1 MTQRSAT
8 DKDAHGLRVALGE
21 LLTRLRRAAVD
32 GVVPEHVF
40 AEGVR
45 ALALGDDERKRLRDE
60 LARLGLPVRE
70 LRVHTEGDH
79 RSDEKVVGS
88 TEEHVFPRLRPV
100 RALLAR
106 YADADGYVTPR
117 VVDGVARLAGLTA
130 QETARLRVEAL
141 VREPDTGGGEETGDP
156 DPSVPEVAADGPE
169 GPEAEAPD
177 PEETGPEED
186 AVGGDLAEAP
196 GPAHEATATADGDLA
211 GAVAAALAVLEADR
225 FERRP
230 GKRLLTAEAE
240 VGLAVLLRG
249 GADRGA
255 REPDEEELK
264 ALPRDDLRIRA
275 RDCLVVHNQ
284 GLVHS
289 LARTVPEQ
297 GLEYEDL
304 FQHGVLGL
312 MRATRKFDPTMG
324 NKFSTYATWWIR
336 QSMTRAIADEGALI
350 RIPVHMHEQMR
361 KVAGAE
367 RALANEGRHA
377 TDVDVA
383 VRCDF
388 TLQKV
393 QEIRRLTRRTDSL
406 DRVIG
411 DGATLADFVG
421 RTHVLPSVEKQVLDA
436 LHVEAALAVVDTF
449 PERERRILV
458 RRLGLDGDDPSTLD
472 EIGREFGVTRERIRQ
487 IEGKTRPVFHERLR
501 EAGLTGAGLDAL
513 CEKAERAAE
522 RAAEAV
528 RQARIA
534 RATHAARTA
543 RARLALRRA
552 KAERAARATGTEPQV
567 TVAPAPAPTEA
578 AQAGEGTPVA
588 EAPVVAGTSKAGE
601 PVRAGEDART
611 ETKAETETA
620 PGAGGGR
627 DADRAAA
634 EESADLE
641 RAVDV
646 EAVPDATVEE
656 AEPSAAAAG
665 TEAPAEE
672 VAPPPAAPEG
682 DATAAGTAQAPVAAE
697 AAEPPREER
706 PVRTEAREAGV
717 AVRPQFTAD
726 WAEATAL
733 VRPLFGGE
741 VAWLAEYAL
750 LAVGRLQLGT
760 LLGASAA
767 DAVVRAARQRGMLD
781 RQVIKALEV
790 LEGVFDTVKELELRP
805 EHFFER
811 PAKALLGATP
821 RAYLTDRPLV
831 RGESRLAVRDALRE
845 FVDAQAERNEQAEQD
860 EQASAAGEAS
870 APRETRTGAEEAATR
885 SSTDAVPPGDQ
896 QLTCQP
902 AGTKPAETEPT
913 SAETEPT
920 SAETAETKPTSADP
934 GATPVDVPT
943 VGVPA
948 AEDPDAALRR
958 EYEKREARLREEYKR
973 RLAEQRESADL
984 RLAEERRAREQ
995 GLAEVREAADR
1006 RLAQEH
1012 QAAERRLAEERR
1024 AAEQRLAAVRAAAEE
1039 EIGAWENVL
1048 LTRMDAVVLRRERSI
1063 RAEAEQRVAQLK
1075 AQHHEAYQA
1084 LLHRAEQ
1091 AEETARRA
1099 DGAEERIHALERSLR
1114 EYREGAEA
1122 RIADLVSQLA
1132 EARATSTERERAAG
1146 AWAAELETRLRTA
1159 EAAVAERE
1167 RAAVS
1172 AREEYLQGARVRAAE
1187 LETRLREAEA
1197 AVAQQKLF
1205 VEAARRRAEEAEREA
1220 SRRIAQSEHDAWL
1233 RITEL
1238 QTQLADVHAQLADV
1252 HAQLAEAQ
1260 EAARSRGSLRD
1271 RWRRS

>member
-8 DKDAHGLRVALGE
+8 DKDAPGLRAALGE

-45 ALALGDDERKRLRDE
+45 ALALEGDERKRLRDE

-79 RSDEKVVGS
+79 RSGEKVVRS
-88 TEEHVFPRLRPV
+88 TEEHVFPRLQLV

-117 VVDGVARLAGLTA
+117 VVDGVARLAGLTV
-130 QETARLRVEAL
+130 QEMARLRAEAL
-141 VREPDTGGGEETGDP
+141 MREPDTGGGEEGGEP
-156 DPSVPEVAADGPE
+156 DPSVPEVSADGPE
-169 GPEAEAPD
+169 GPEVEAPD
-177 PEETGPEED
+177 PEETVPEGD
-186 AVGGDLAEAP
+186 AVS
-196 GPAHEATATADGDLA
+196 GDLA

-249 GADRGA
+249 GADRVA

-336 QSMTRAIADEGALI
+336 QSMTRAIADEGAVI

-367 RALANEGRHA
+367 RALANEGRRA

-383 VRCDF
+383 VRCDL

-487 IEGKTRPVFHERLR
+487 IEGKTRPVFQERLR

-552 KAERAARATGTEPQV
+552 KAERAARAAGTEPQV
-567 TVAPAPAPTEA
+567 TVASAPAEA
-578 AQAGEGTPVA
+578 VQAGEGAPVA
-588 EAPVVAGTSKAGE
+588 EAPVVAGTSKSGE

-620 PGAGGGR
+620 PGAEGGR
-627 DADRAAA
+627 GADRAAA

-641 RAVDV
+641 RAFDV
-646 EAVPDATVEE
+646 EVVTPAPEAVPDAMVEE
-656 AEPSAAAAG
+656 AEPSAAASE

-682 DATAAGTAQAPVAAE
+682 DTAAAGTAQAPVAAE
-697 AAEPPREER
+697 AAESPREEP
-706 PVRTEAREAGV
+706 PVRTEVREAGV
-717 AVRPQFTAD
+717 AVRPQSTAD

-733 VRPLFGGE
+733 VRPPFGGE

-760 LLGASAA
+760 LLGSSAA

-790 LEGVFDTVKELELRP
+790 LEGVFDTVKELGLRP

-845 FVDAQAERNEQAEQD
+845 FVDAQAERNEQA
-860 EQASAAGEAS
+860 SAAGEAS
-870 APRETRTGAEEAATR
+870 APRETRTGAEEAATQ
-885 SSTDAVPPGDQ
+885 SSTDAVPSGDQ
-896 QLTCQP
+896 QLT
-902 AGTKPAETEPT
+902 GEPAETEPT
-913 SAETEPT
+913 RAEPTRAEPAET
-920 SAETAETKPTSADP
+920 
-934 GATPVDVPT
+934 GVTPVDVST

-948 AEDPDAALRR
+948 TEDPDAALRR
-958 EYEKREARLREEYKR
+958 EYEEREARLREEYER
-973 RLAEQRESADL
+973 RLAEQRESAEL

-1012 QAAERRLAEERR
+1012 QAAE
-1024 AAEQRLAAVRAAAEE
+1024 QRLAAARAAAEE
-1039 EIGAWENVL
+1039 EVGAWENVL
-1048 LTRMDAVVLRRERSI
+1048 LTRMDAVVLRREQSI
-1063 RAEAEQRVAQLK
+1063 RAEAEQRVAQLE

-1084 LLHRAEQ
+1084 LLHRAGQ
-1091 AEETARRA
+1091 AEEAARRA

-1114 EYREGAEA
+1114 EYREDAET
-1122 RIADLVSQLA
+1122 RIADLESQLA

-1146 AWAAELETRLRTA
+1146 AWVAELETRLRTA
-1159 EAAVAERE
+1159 EAAVADRE
-1167 RAAVS
+1167 RAAAS
-1172 AREEYLQGARVRAAE
+1172 AREEYLRGARIRVAE
-1187 LETRLREAEA
+1187 VEARLREAEA

-1205 VEAARRRAEEAEREA
+1205 VEAARRRAEETEQEA
-1220 SRRIAQSEHDAWL
+1220 ARRIAQSEHDAWL

-1238 QTQLADVHAQLADV
+1238 QTQLADVHAQLA
-1252 HAQLAEAQ
+1252 AAQ

>member
-1 MTQRSAT
+1 MSSA
-8 DKDAHGLRVALGE
+8 ALGE
-21 LLTRLRRAAVD
+21 LLKRLRRAAVD
-32 GVVPEHVF
+32 GVVPEREF
-40 AEGVR
+40 LQGVR
-45 ALALGDDERKRLRDE
+45 VLAVDDDARERLRDE
-60 LARLGLPVRE
+60 LARLGL
-70 LRVHTEGDH
+70 RVGGLHLHTDIDTRHG
-79 RSDEKVVGS
+79 EKVVWGNEKS
-88 TEEHVFPRLRPV
+88 VKPRVALARG
-100 RALLAR
+100 LLAR
-106 YADADGYVTPR
+106 YEDAEGHVTSR
-117 VVDGVARLAGLTA
+117 AVEGVARLAGLDA
-130 QETARLRVEAL
+130 RETTELVAGAR
-141 VREPDTGGGEETGDP
+141 VRPDTDGVVKGDSGLSEPSGASGE
-156 DPSVPEVAADGPE
+156 PS
-169 GPEAEAPD
+169 
-177 PEETGPEED
+177 PEEVPA
-186 AVGGDLAEAP
+186 AVVAEAP
-196 GPAHEATATADGDLA
+196 GPAHGATDTADGDLA

-249 GADRGA
+249 GADRVA

-336 QSMTRAIADEGALI
+336 QSMTRAIADEGAVI
-350 RIPVHMHEQMR
+350 RVPVHMHEQMR
-361 KVAGAE
+361 KVARAE
-367 RALANEGRHA
+367 RALANEGRRA

-383 VRCDF
+383 VRCDL

-487 IEGKTRPVFHERLR
+487 IEGKTRPVFRERLR

-534 RATHAARTA
+534 RATHAAHTA

-552 KAERAARATGTEPQV
+552 KAERAARAAGTEPQV
-567 TVAPAPAPTEA
+567 TVAPAPTEA

-601 PVRAGEDART
+601 PVRAGGDART

-620 PGAGGGR
+620 PGAEGGR

-665 TEAPAEE
+665 AEAPAEE

-682 DATAAGTAQAPVAAE
+682 DATAAGTVQAPVAAE

-706 PVRTEAREAGV
+706 PVRSEAREAGV

-870 APRETRTGAEEAATR
+870 ARRETRTGAEEAATR
-885 SSTDAVPPGDQ
+885 SSTDVVPPGDQ
-896 QLTCQP
+896 QLTGEP
-902 AGTKPAETEPT
+902 AGTKPAKTEPT
-913 SAETEPT
+913 SAETEST
-920 SAETAETKPTSADP
+920 SAEIAETKPASADP
-934 GATPVDVPT
+934 GATPVDVST
-943 VGVPA
+943 VGAPA
-948 AEDPDAALRR
+948 TEDPDAALRR
-958 EYEKREARLREEYKR
+958 EYEEREARLREEYER
-973 RLAEQRESADL
+973 RLAEQRESAEL
-984 RLAEERRAREQ
+984 RLAEESRAREQ
-995 GLAEVREAADR
+995 GLAEVRAAADR

-1012 QAAERRLAEERR
+1012 QAAERRFAEERR
-1024 AAEQRLAAVRAAAEE
+1024 ATEQRLAAVRAAAEE
-1039 EIGAWENVL
+1039 EVGAWEDVL
-1048 LTRMDAVVLRRERSI
+1048 LTRMDAVVLRREQSI

-1091 AEETARRA
+1091 AEEAARRA
-1099 DGAEERIHALERSLR
+1099 AGAEERIHALERSLR

-1122 RIADLVSQLA
+1122 RIADLASQLA

-1146 AWAAELETRLRTA
+1146 AWAAELETRLRKA

-1167 RAAVS
+1167 RAAAS

>member
-1 MTQRSAT
+1 MRA
-8 DKDAHGLRVALGE
+8 ALGE

-40 AEGVR
+40 AGGVR
-45 ALALGDDERKRLRDE
+45 TLALGDDERKRLRDE

-79 RSDEKVVGS
+79 RSDEKVVRS

-130 QETARLRVEAL
+130 QEAARLRAEAL
-141 VREPDTGGGEETGDP
+141 VREPDTGGGEETGEP
-156 DPSVPEVAADGPE
+156 DPSVPEVSADGSKGSE
-169 GPEAEAPD
+169 VEAPD
-177 PEETGPEED
+177 PEGTVPEGD
-186 AVGGDLAEAP
+186 AVSGDLAEAVAA
-196 GPAHEATATADGDLA
+196 AHEATDPADGDLA

-240 VGLAVLLRG
+240 VGLTVLLRG
-249 GADRGA
+249 GADRVA

-289 LARTVPEQ
+289 LARTVLEQ

-361 KVAGAE
+361 KVARAE
-367 RALANEGRHA
+367 RALADEGRRA

-383 VRCDF
+383 VRCDT

-472 EIGREFGVTRERIRQ
+472 ELGREFGVTRERIRQ
-487 IEGKTRPVFHERLR
+487 IEGKTRPVFQERLR

-522 RAAEAV
+522 RAAEAA
-528 RQARIA
+528 RLARIA

-552 KAERAARATGTEPQV
+552 KAERAARAAGTEPQV
-567 TVAPAPAPTEA
+567 TAAPAEA
-578 AQAGEGTPVA
+578 VRAVESVPVE
-588 EAPVVAGTSKAGE
+588 EAPVAVGTSGSGE
-601 PVRAGEDART
+601 PVRAAEDARP
-611 ETKAETETA
+611 ETGAETEA
-620 PGAGGGR
+620 VPGAEG
-627 DADRAAA
+627 
-634 EESADLE
+634 SADAE
-641 RAVDV
+641 RAIDV
-646 EAVPDATVEE
+646 EAVTSVPEAVPDATVEE
-656 AEPSAAAAG
+656 AEPSG

-672 VAPPPAAPEG
+672 AAPPAAAPEAE
-682 DATAAGTAQAPVAAE
+682 ATTATEAAQAPMAAE
-697 AAEPPREER
+697 SPREE
-706 PVRTEAREAGV
+706 PSAQTEVRETGV

-726 WAEATAL
+726 WTKATAL
-733 VRPLFGGE
+733 VRPPFGGE

-760 LLGASAA
+760 LLGSSAA

-790 LEGVFDTVKELELRP
+790 LEGVFDTVKELGLRP

-811 PAKALLGATP
+811 PAEALLGVTP

-845 FVDAQAERNEQAEQD
+845 FVDAQAERNA
-860 EQASAAGEAS
+860 QASAAGGAS
-870 APRETRTGAEEAATR
+870 VSRKTRTGAEEAATR

-896 QLTCQP
+896 QLT
-902 AGTKPAETEPT
+902 GEPAETGPT
-913 SAETEPT
+913 SAEP
-920 SAETAETKPTSADP
+920 AET
-934 GATPVDVPT
+934 GATPVDVST

-948 AEDPDAALRR
+948 TEGPDAALRR
-958 EYEKREARLREEYKR
+958 EYEEREARLREEYER
-973 RLAEQRESADL
+973 RLAEQRESAEL

-1024 AAEQRLAAVRAAAEE
+1024 AAEQRLAAARAAAEE
-1039 EIGAWENVL
+1039 EIEAWENVL
-1048 LTRMDAVVLRRERSI
+1048 LTHMDAVVLRREQSI
-1063 RAEAEQRVAQLK
+1063 RAEAEQRVAQLE

-1084 LLHRAEQ
+1084 LLHRAGQ
-1091 AEETARRA
+1091 AEEAARRA
-1099 DGAEERIHALERSLR
+1099 DGAEERIHALERRLR

-1122 RIADLVSQLA
+1122 RVADLESQLA
-1132 EARATSTERERAAG
+1132 EARATTTERERAAG

-1167 RAAVS
+1167 RAAAS
-1172 AREEYLQGARVRAAE
+1172 AREEYLQGARVRVAE
-1187 LETRLREAEA
+1187 VETRLREAEE

-1220 SRRIAQSEHDAWL
+1220 SRRIAQSEHDARL

-1238 QTQLADVHAQLADV
+1238 QTQLADV

>member
-1 MTQRSAT
+1 M
-8 DKDAHGLRVALGE
+8 E
-21 LLTRLRRAAVD
+21 
-32 GVVPEHVF
+32 
-40 AEGVR
+40 
-45 ALALGDDERKRLRDE
+45 
-60 LARLGLPVRE
+60 
-70 LRVHTEGDH
+70 
-79 RSDEKVVGS
+79 
-88 TEEHVFPRLRPV
+88 
-100 RALLAR
+100 
-106 YADADGYVTPR
+106 
-117 VVDGVARLAGLTA
+117 GVARLAGLDA
-130 QETARLRVEAL
+130 RETTELVAGAR
-141 VREPDTGGGEETGDP
+141 VRPDTDGVVKGDSGLSQ
-156 DPSVPEVAADGPE
+156 PSGVSG
-169 GPEAEAPD
+169 APS
-177 PEETGPEED
+177 PEEVPA
-186 AVGGDLAEAP
+186 AVVAKAP
-196 GPAHEATATADGDLA
+196 GPAHGATDTADGDLA

-249 GADRGA
+249 GADRVA

-264 ALPRDDLRIRA
+264 ALPGDDLRIRA

-336 QSMTRAIADEGALI
+336 QSMTRAIADEGAVI
-350 RIPVHMHEQMR
+350 RVPVHMHEQMR
-361 KVAGAE
+361 KVARAE
-367 RALANEGRHA
+367 RALANEGRRA

-383 VRCDF
+383 VRCDL

-472 EIGREFGVTRERIRQ
+472 EIGCEFGVTRERIRQ
-487 IEGKTRPVFHERLR
+487 IEGKTRPVFQERLR

-513 CEKAERAAE
+513 CGKAERAAE

-552 KAERAARATGTEPQV
+552 KAERAARAAGTEPQV
-567 TVAPAPAPTEA
+567 TVAPAPTEA

-601 PVRAGEDART
+601 PVRAGGDART

-620 PGAGGGR
+620 PGAEGGR

-656 AEPSAAAAG
+656 AEPSEAAA
-665 TEAPAEE
+665 AEE

-717 AVRPQFTAD
+717 AVRPQFTAG

-790 LEGVFDTVKELELRP
+790 LEGVFGTVKELELRP

-845 FVDAQAERNEQAEQD
+845 FVDAQAERNEQA
-860 EQASAAGEAS
+860 SAAGEAS
-870 APRETRTGAEEAATR
+870 APRETRNGAEEAATR

-896 QLTCQP
+896 QLTGEP
-902 AGTKPAETEPT
+902 AGTEPAETEPT
-913 SAETEPT
+913 SAET
-920 SAETAETKPTSADP
+920 
-934 GATPVDVPT
+934 GATPADVST

-948 AEDPDAALRR
+948 TEDPDAALRL
-958 EYEKREARLREEYKR
+958 EYEEREARLREEYER

-1039 EIGAWENVL
+1039 RSEPGRTYCSRAWTRWFSGANRASAPRPNSASHSSRRST
-1048 LTRMDAVVLRRERSI
+1048 TRRIRRYCTGLSRRRRPPGGRTAPRRGST
-1063 RAEAEQRVAQLK
+1063 RWNGVCGS
-1075 AQHHEAYQA
+1075 
-1084 LLHRAEQ
+1084 
-1091 AEETARRA
+1091 TARAPRPVS
-1099 DGAEERIHALERSLR
+1099 RTS
-1114 EYREGAEA
+1114 YRNWRRPGRPAPNA
-1122 RIADLVSQLA
+1122 NAPP
-1132 EARATSTERERAAG
+1132 
-1146 AWAAELETRLRTA
+1146 
-1159 EAAVAERE
+1159 
-1167 RAAVS
+1167 
-1172 AREEYLQGARVRAAE
+1172 
-1187 LETRLREAEA
+1187 
-1197 AVAQQKLF
+1197 
-1205 VEAARRRAEEAEREA
+1205 RRRARSTSRAPGYGPPSWRRGCA
-1220 SRRIAQSEHDAWL
+1220 RPRRPSPSRSCSSRRPGGAPRRPSGRRPGASP
-1233 RITEL
+1233 RAST
-1238 QTQLADVHAQLADV
+1238 TP
-1252 HAQLAEAQ
+1252 
-1260 EAARSRGSLRD
+1260 GSGSPNC
-1271 RWRRS
+1271 RRSSRTSTRSWPRHRRPPGAAAPCGTAGAAPDPRTHHAPTPSRRTPGTAWTPDRNSSPTCGGNSSVPSAATTRRSTHRPTGST

>member
-1 MTQRSAT
+1 MSTAT
-8 DKDAHGLRVALGE
+8 LGE
-21 LLTRLRRAAVD
+21 LLKRLRRAAVD
-32 GVVPEHVF
+32 GVVPEREF
-40 AEGVR
+40 LQGVR
-45 ALALGDDERKRLRDE
+45 VLAVDDAARERLRDE
-60 LARLGLPVRE
+60 LARLGL
-70 LRVHTEGDH
+70 RVGDLHLHTDIDARHG
-79 RSDEKVVGS
+79 EKVVWGNEKS
-88 TEEHVFPRLRPV
+88 VKSRVALARG
-100 RALLAR
+100 LLAR
-106 YADADGYVTPR
+106 YEDAEGCVTSQA
-117 VVDGVARLAGLTA
+117 VEGVARLAGLDA
-130 QETARLRVEAL
+130 RETTELVAGAR
-141 VREPDTGGGEETGDP
+141 VRPD
-156 DPSVPEVAADGPE
+156 ADGVVKGDSGLSEPSGASGE
-169 GPEAEAPD
+169 PS
-177 PEETGPEED
+177 PEEVPA
-186 AVGGDLAEAP
+186 AVVAEAP
-196 GPAHEATATADGDLA
+196 GPAHGATDPADGDLA

-249 GADRGA
+249 GADRVA

-336 QSMTRAIADEGALI
+336 QSMTRAIADEGAVI

-367 RALANEGRHA
+367 RALANEGRRA

-383 VRCDF
+383 VRCDL

-487 IEGKTRPVFHERLR
+487 IEGKTRPVFQERLR

-534 RATHAARTA
+534 RVTHAARTA

-552 KAERAARATGTEPQV
+552 KAERAARAAGTEPQV
-567 TVAPAPAPTEA
+567 TVAPAPAEA
-578 AQAGEGTPVA
+578 VQAGEGAPVA
-588 EAPVVAGTSKAGE
+588 EAPVVAGTSKSGE

-620 PGAGGGR
+620 PGAEGGR
-627 DADRAAA
+627 GADRAAA

-641 RAVDV
+641 RALEVEV
-646 EAVPDATVEE
+646 VTPAPEAVPDAMVEE
-656 AEPSAAAAG
+656 AEPSAAASE

-682 DATAAGTAQAPVAAE
+682 DTAAAGTAQAPVAAE
-697 AAEPPREER
+697 AAESPREEP
-706 PVRTEAREAGV
+706 PVRTEVREAGV

-733 VRPLFGGE
+733 VRPPFGGE

-760 LLGASAA
+760 LLGSPAA
-767 DAVVRAARQRGMLD
+767 DTVVRAARQRGMLD

-790 LEGVFDTVKELELRP
+790 LEGVFDTVKELRLRP

-845 FVDAQAERNEQAEQD
+845 FIDAQAERN

-870 APRETRTGAEEAATR
+870 APRETRTGAEEAATQ
-885 SSTDAVPPGDQ
+885 SSTDGVPPGDQ
-896 QLTCQP
+896 QLTGEP
-902 AGTKPAETEPT
+902 AKTEPVETEPMGAEPAETGLT
-913 SAETEPT
+913 S
-920 SAETAETKPTSADP
+920 
-934 GATPVDVPT
+934 VDVST
-943 VGVPA
+943 VDVAAVGVPTT
-948 AEDPDAALRR
+948 EGPDAALRR
-958 EYEKREARLREEYKR
+958 EYEEREARLREEYER
-973 RLAEQRESADL
+973 RLAEQRESAEL
-984 RLAEERRAREQ
+984 RLAEERRVREQ
-995 GLAEVREAADR
+995 RLAEVREAADR

-1039 EIGAWENVL
+1039 EVGAWEDAL
-1048 LTRMDAVVLRRERSI
+1048 FTRMDTVVLRHERRV

-1075 AQHHEAYQA
+1075 TRHHEAYRA
-1084 LLHRAEQ
+1084 LLRRTEH
-1091 AEETARRA
+1091 AEEAARRA

-1122 RIADLVSQLA
+1122 RIADLESRLA
-1132 EARATSTERERAAG
+1132 EARAATTERERAAG
-1146 AWAAELETRLRTA
+1146 AWVAELETRLRKA

-1167 RAAVS
+1167 RAAAS
-1172 AREEYLQGARVRAAE
+1172 AREEYLQGARVRVAE
-1187 LETRLREAEA
+1187 VEARLREAEA

-1205 VEAARRRAEEAEREA
+1205 VEAARRRAEEAEQQA
-1220 SRRIAQSEHDAWL
+1220 ARRIAQSEHDAWL

-1238 QTQLADVHAQLADV
+1238 QTQLGDVQAQLA
-1252 HAQLAEAQ
+1252 AAQ

>member
-8 DKDAHGLRVALGE
+8 DKDALGLRAALGE

-70 LRVHTEGDH
+70 LRVHTEGDR
-79 RSDEKVVGS
+79 RSGEKVVRS
-88 TEEHVFPRLRPV
+88 TEEHVFPRLQAV

-106 YADADGYVTPR
+106 YPDADGYVTPR

-130 QETARLRVEAL
+130 QETARLRAEAL
-141 VREPDTGGGEETGDP
+141 VREPDTGGGEETGEP
-156 DPSVPEVAADGPE
+156 DPSVPEVSADGPE
-169 GPEAEAPD
+169 GPEAEASD
-177 PEETGPEED
+177 PEEIVPEGD
-186 AVGGDLAEAP
+186 AVSGDLAE
-196 GPAHEATATADGDLA
+196 
-211 GAVAAALAVLEADR
+211 AVAAALAVLEADR

-240 VGLAVLLRG
+240 VGLTVLLRG
-249 GADRGA
+249 GADRVA

-289 LARTVPEQ
+289 LVRTVLEQ

-336 QSMTRAIADEGALI
+336 QAMTRAIADEGALI
-350 RIPVHMHEQMR
+350 RVPVHMHEQMR
-361 KVAGAE
+361 KVARAE
-367 RALANEGRHA
+367 RALANEGRRA

-383 VRCDF
+383 VRCDI

-487 IEGKTRPVFHERLR
+487 IEGKTRPVFQERLR

-552 KAERAARATGTEPQV
+552 KAERAARAAGTEPQV
-567 TVAPAPAPTEA
+567 TVAPAPASAEA
-578 AQAGEGTPVA
+578 AQAGEGASVA
-588 EAPVVAGTSKAGE
+588 EAPVVAGTSGSGE

-611 ETKAETETA
+611 ETKAEPETA
-620 PGAGGGR
+620 PGAEGGR
-627 DADRAAA
+627 GADRAAA
-634 EESADLE
+634 EESADLAQ
-641 RAVDV
+641 AVDV
-646 EAVPDATVEE
+646 EVVTPAPEAVPDAMVEE
-656 AEPSAAAAG
+656 AEPSAAASE
-665 TEAPAEE
+665 TEALAEE
-672 VAPPPAAPEG
+672 AVPSPAAPEV
-682 DATAAGTAQAPVAAE
+682 DAAAGTAQAPM
-697 AAEPPREER
+697 AAEPPREE
-706 PVRTEAREAGV
+706 PSVQTEAREAGV
-717 AVRPQFTAD
+717 AVRPQSTAD

-733 VRPLFGGE
+733 VRPPFGGE

-767 DAVVRAARQRGMLD
+767 DAVVRAARQRGMLN
-781 RQVIKALEV
+781 RHVIKALEV
-790 LEGVFDTVKELELRP
+790 LEGVFDTVKELGLGP

-821 RAYLTDRPLV
+821 QAYLTDRPLV

-845 FVDAQAERNEQAEQD
+845 FVDEQAERN

-870 APRETRTGAEEAATR
+870 ASRETRTGAEEAATR
-885 SSTDAVPPGDQ
+885 PSTDAVPPGDQ
-896 QLTCQP
+896 QLT
-902 AGTKPAETEPT
+902 GEPAET
-913 SAETEPT
+913 
-920 SAETAETKPTSADP
+920 
-934 GATPVDVPT
+934 GATPVDVST

-948 AEDPDAALRR
+948 TEDPDAALRR
-958 EYEKREARLREEYKR
+958 EYEEREARLREEYER
-973 RLAEQRESADL
+973 RLAEQRESAEL
-984 RLAEERRAREQ
+984 RLAEESRAREQ

-1024 AAEQRLAAVRAAAEE
+1024 VAEQRLAAARAAAEE
-1039 EIGAWENVL
+1039 EVGAWENVL
-1048 LTRMDAVVLRRERSI
+1048 LTRMDAVVLRREQSI

-1084 LLHRAEQ
+1084 LLHRAGQ
-1091 AEETARRA
+1091 AEEAARRA
-1099 DGAEERIHALERSLR
+1099 DGAEGRVHALERSLR
-1114 EYREGAEA
+1114 EYRKDAEA
-1122 RIADLVSQLA
+1122 RIADLESQLA
-1132 EARATSTERERAAG
+1132 EARATSTERERAA
-1146 AWAAELETRLRTA
+1146 A
-1159 EAAVAERE
+1159 
-1167 RAAVS
+1167 S
-1172 AREEYLQGARVRAAE
+1172 AREEYLQGARVRVAE
-1187 LETRLREAEA
+1187 VEARLREAEA

-1205 VEAARRRAEEAEREA
+1205 VEAARRRAEEAEQEA
-1220 SRRIAQSEHDAWL
+1220 ARRIAQSEHDAWL

-1252 HAQLAEAQ
+1252 HAQLAAAQ